1 MKLLAKQQQESYENS
16 KICYICKE
24 KFENKCLKGKKPCKF
39 TDHVIDNY
47 FSSLIMYHA
56 IRSSLSKLS
65 RILGVTNQLG
75 TNLNNFWL

>member
-24 KFENKCLKGKKPCKF
+24 KFEDKCLKEKKHCKF
-39 TDHVIDNY
+39 TDHVVD
-47 FSSLIMYHA
+47 SSFFLLIMYHA

-65 RILGVTNQLG
+65 RILGVTKQLG